1 MQRIALLASGGGSN
15 AEQIIHYFK
24 DHQAIKVTMIFT
36 NRADAGV
43 LERAERLG
51 VPSVVFNESDMQ
63 NGHLLSLLR
72 PAADWVILAGF
83 LRKIPPLILGDY
95 PHQIINIHPALL
107 PKYGG
112 KGMYGMY
119 VHQAVKDA
127 GDTETGITIHLVDE
141 NYDEGVILHQ
151 EKTAVA
157 PTDTPADIAKKVQVL
172 EHRFF
177 PKIIE
182 QTILKDA

>member
-15 AEQIIHYFK
+15 AEQIIRYFK
-24 DHQAIKVTMIFT
+24 NHQAIKVTMILT

-51 VPSVVFNESDMQ
+51 VPSKVFSESDMQ
-63 NGHLLSLLR
+63 NGRLLSLLR
-72 PAADWVILAGF
+72 LAADWVILAGF
-83 LRKIPPLILGDY
+83 LRKIPPPILAFY

-127 GDTETGITIHLVDE
+127 VDTETGITIHLVDE
-141 NYDEGVILHQ
+141 VYDEGVILHQ

-157 PTDTPADIAKKVQVL
+157 PTDAPADIAKKVQVL